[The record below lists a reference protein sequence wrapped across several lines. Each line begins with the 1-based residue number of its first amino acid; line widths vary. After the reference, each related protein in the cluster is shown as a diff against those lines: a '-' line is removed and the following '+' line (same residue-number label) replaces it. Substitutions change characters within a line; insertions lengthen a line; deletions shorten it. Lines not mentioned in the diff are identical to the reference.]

1 MSRTV
6 AADLLARARDDAE
19 AVTATVAVAG
29 VTDAIVGFHAQQ
41 AVEKAIKAVLAANG
55 ETFPFTH
62 DLEGLIERCETA
74 GLDVPAQLHL
84 DAGLLTPYAVR
95 HRYGGERRPS
105 SIARQRS
112 LSRQPLS
119 NGPQR
124 CSNPDPAL
132 VRMPKGMGCFLRAH
146 DTDPERSRSCACTL
160 GSAGYSCRAATRR
173 AQALRDP
180 GPCGKRSR
188 SAIDAR
194 RAAAHRR
201 RVGAARP
208 SQSWVARSAS

>member
-95 HRYGGERRPS
+95 HRYGGERRP
-105 SIARQRS
+105 RRS
-112 LSRQPLS
+112 QGS
-119 NGPQR
+119 
-124 CSNPDPAL
+124 A
-132 VRMPKGMGCFLRAH
+132 
-146 DTDPERSRSCACTL
+146 RSRDNRSRMGHSDARTLTRHSFACPREWAVSCGPMTRTL
-160 GSAGYSCRAATRR
+160 SAADRVLAHSVRRATRRRAAARR

-194 RAAAHRR
+194 RAA
-201 RVGAARP
+201 
-208 SQSWVARSAS
+208 RSS

>member
-1 MSRTV
+1 MSLTV

-74 GLDVPAQLHL
+74 GLAVPAQLQR

-95 HRYGGERRPS
+95 HRYGGEP
-105 SIARQRS
+105 
-112 LSRQPLS
+112 
-119 NGPQR
+119 
-124 CSNPDPAL
+124 PAL
-132 VRMPKGMGCFLRAH
+132 V
-146 DTDPERSRSCACTL
+146 D
-160 GSAGYSCRAATRR
+160 
-173 AQALRDP
+173 
-180 GPCGKRSR
+180 
-188 SAIDAR
+188 R
-194 RAAAHRR
+194 RAALAL
-201 RVGAARP
+201 ATTALD
-208 SQSWVARSAS
+208 WATAMLKL